1 MCLQSSSV
9 EYIYRKLF
17 FKTCTLLCLENIKV
31 FLFFTIKNLSQ
42 YLQYVLHLDSI
53 QYYNNFSKK
62 V

>member
-31 FLFFTIKNLSQ
+31 FLFLSLKTSHNI
-42 YLQYVLHLDSI
+42 YNIYCIYSI